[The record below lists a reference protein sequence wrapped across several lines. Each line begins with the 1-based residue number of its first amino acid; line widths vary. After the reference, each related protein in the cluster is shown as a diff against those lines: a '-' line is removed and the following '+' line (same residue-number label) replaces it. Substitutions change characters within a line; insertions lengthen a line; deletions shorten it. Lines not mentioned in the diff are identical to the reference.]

1 MNLPSSPGPPA
12 AWAGNSPARSAGTP
26 TFRRSGPSPAGGPAA
41 PAGVPVRLPGAPVPL
56 DLTDPQS
63 LDALRD
69 LLAREK
75 PPSPGWC
82 APPAWAKWAG
92 STRSPGG
99 QLGMIDLNCRAAVG
113 VTQLC
118 LPYLT
123 RGSRVLEL
131 CSTAAFQPMPGL
143 GVYAATKAFLQS
155 YTKTLHYELLP
166 RGIHVTAVCPYWV
179 KDTEFIPLAQDGKPG
194 QFRHFPLG
202 LPEPVGGLPLPGR
215 QRPEPVGGH
224 AGDCLHPAPAG
235 GEGDSPCAAGA
246 ADGWA
251 AAGVR
256 G

>member
-1 MNLPSSPGPPA
+1 MNIALITGASSGLGREFARQVSRDPHVQA
-12 AWAGNSPARSAGTP
+12 VWAVARREDRLRQLASLCAC
-26 TFRRSGPSPAGGPAA
+26 
-41 PAGVPVRLPGAPVPL
+41 PVRPVPL

-75 PPSPGWC
+75 PTVTRLVCAAGVGKMGRIDAVSP
-82 APPAWAKWAG
+82 AD
-92 STRSPGG
+92 S
-99 QLGMIDLNCRAAVG
+99 LGMIDLNCRAAVG

-118 LPYLT
+118 LPCLT

-194 QFRHFPLG
+194 QFRHFPLASRSRSVVSLSPSALNLWVATPGIVCTLHRLGAKVIPHALLVPLMDG
-202 LPEPVGGLPLPGR
+202 LRRV
-215 QRPEPVGGH
+215 
-224 AGDCLHPAPAG
+224 
-235 GEGDSPCAAGA
+235 
-246 ADGWA
+246 
-251 AAGVR
+251 
-256 G
+256 